1 MNNIRY
7 ADDTTIMAESK
18 NELKSQLLDERA
30 GLKSEKTGLTFKK
43 QRTWLAVPSLCGKQV
58 GK

>member
-43 QRTWLAVPSLCGKQV
+43 QRTWLAVPSLCGK
-58 GK
+58 